1 MGPPAGTSSLLL
13 VEGLTK
19 RFSGLCALDDVGFD
33 VPAGSVLGII
43 GPNGAGK
50 TTLYNCMTGFSR
62 PDSGRVC
69 FGGKVV
75 TGWPAHRLA
84 RAGMV
89 RTFQSIKM
97 LKGLTVYESLLCS
110 RPRSGSSMPARRRRA
125 ETVLGQ
131 LELTAMADRRCEDLP
146 LLGQR
151 TVEVARALMT
161 EPLAML
167 LDEPTAGA
175 TVPERVVVAALIR
188 SLRGLGVTTVIIEH
202 NVPFILDISDQVVV
216 LNFGKVLAR
225 GDPQEVVRNP
235 VVEEIYLGV

>member
-1 MGPPAGTSSLLL
+1 
-13 VEGLTK
+13 
-19 RFSGLCALDDVGFD
+19 
-33 VPAGSVLGII
+33 
-43 GPNGAGK
+43 
-50 TTLYNCMTGFSR
+50 
-62 PDSGRVC
+62 
-69 FGGKVV
+69 
-75 TGWPAHRLA
+75 
-84 RAGMV
+84 MV

>member
-1 MGPPAGTSSLLL
+1 
-13 VEGLTK
+13 
-19 RFSGLCALDDVGFD
+19 
-33 VPAGSVLGII
+33 
-43 GPNGAGK
+43 
-50 TTLYNCMTGFSR
+50 
-62 PDSGRVC
+62 
-69 FGGKVV
+69 
-75 TGWPAHRLA
+75 
-84 RAGMV
+84 
-89 RTFQSIKM
+89 
-97 LKGLTVYESLLCS
+97 
-110 RPRSGSSMPARRRRA
+110 
-125 ETVLGQ
+125 
-131 LELTAMADRRCEDLP
+131 MADRRCEDLP